1 MEIRLFFKKDPI
13 FHLLKL
19 PKLIIFKKKFENPFS
34 SGKILISSSKKEI
47 LGFRIRSKKENLV
60 ILVIRGKATHDQAV
74 LAGRR
79 PDARNR
85 SKRVVRLTCTSV
97 SHVHVYQCVRNRPS
111 IRLYERAAPP
121 AVSLPSSRRTFVS
134 YKTPGKLTSGHLPR
148 PLYPPRCVVRI
159 HVLVP
164 PRNAESSNYSGKFIR
179 EFVKWIVLNGQVFL
193 VLIENGGGG
202 REKRRKIGV

>member
-1 MEIRLFFKKDPI
+1 MKIRLFFKKDPI

-179 EFVKWIVLNGQVFL
+179 EFVKWIVSNGQVFF
-193 VLIENGGGG
+193 GSY
-202 REKRRKIGV
+202 